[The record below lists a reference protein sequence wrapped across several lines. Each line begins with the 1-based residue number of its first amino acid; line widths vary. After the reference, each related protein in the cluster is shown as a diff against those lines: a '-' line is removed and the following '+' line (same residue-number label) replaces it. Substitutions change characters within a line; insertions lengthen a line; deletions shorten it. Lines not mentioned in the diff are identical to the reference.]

1 MTKRR
6 FIAVCCLLMA
16 AVLAFGA
23 VFGDPLEL
31 HRRSRLTD
39 ALTAAAG
46 MATLEQTV
54 PFGWDAVYSF
64 DPYTPA
70 ETMARVMGVPASG
83 LPETVSEGMSQL
95 IFVKGGAVVCAVCG
109 YPSRLGWRVSLPD
122 GGHGYDMAR
131 CGEGVPFEVTQ
142 EGAVT
147 VWDAVG

>member
-16 AVLAFGA
+16 GVLAFGA

-39 ALTAAAG
+39 A
-46 MATLEQTV
+46 
-54 PFGWDAVYSF
+54 
-64 DPYTPA
+64 
-70 ETMARVMGVPASG
+70 
-83 LPETVSEGMSQL
+83 
-95 IFVKGGAVVCAVCG
+95 
-109 YPSRLGWRVSLPD
+109 LPD